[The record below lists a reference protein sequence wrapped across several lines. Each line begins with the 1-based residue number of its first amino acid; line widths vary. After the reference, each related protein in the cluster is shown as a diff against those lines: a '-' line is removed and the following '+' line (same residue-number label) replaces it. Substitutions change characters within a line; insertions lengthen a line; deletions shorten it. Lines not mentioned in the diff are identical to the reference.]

1 MKNNKNMDFKLLKQL
16 YKIHSKSGYE
26 GKIIS
31 FICKWVNKN
40 IPNVKI
46 ELNWNTGNIYIT
58 KGKAETYPCMV
69 AHLDQVQTYHP
80 VDFTVIETKDL
91 LLGYSPNERSFCSLG
106 ADDKNGIWLCLQCLQ
121 KFDCIKVAF
130 FVSEEAGCIGSSKAR
145 MGFFDDCRF
154 VIQPDRKGNS
164 DVITK
169 IGFCDIC
176 SDDFI
181 RDIQPKEYGYT
192 PTEGMMTDVE
202 QLKENGLAISC
213 INVSCG
219 YYEPHTDNEF
229 TDKNDLLKCLRFI
242 EHIII
247 TCNKVYTHEH
257 GKIKGYDCQ
266 LLWWEQY
273 EEVYEL
279 VKCSLNS
286 DPTLTPADLHSFY
299 HEEYPLLCLDDFAMI
314 CDDAMAELYYERNE
328 DVA

>member
-1 MKNNKNMDFKLLKQL
+1 MDFKLLKQL

-31 FICKWVNKN
+31 FVCKWVDKN
-40 IPNVKI
+40 IQDVKI
-46 ELNWNTGNIYIT
+46 ELDWNTGNIYMT
-58 KGKAETYPCMV
+58 KGTSDTYPCMV
-69 AHLDQVQTYHP
+69 AHLDQVQKYHP
-80 VDFTVIETKDL
+80 TDFTVIETKDL
-91 LLGYSPNERSFCSLG
+91 LFGYSPTERSFCGLG

-121 KFDCIKVAF
+121 KFNEIKVAF
-130 FVSEEAGCIGSSKAR
+130 FVGEEVGCIGSSKAN
-145 MGFFDDCRF
+145 MEFFNDCRF
-154 VIQPDRKGNS
+154 VIQPDRRGNS
-164 DVITK
+164 DVITQ
-169 IGFCDIC
+169 IGFMDIEK
-176 SDDFI
+176 F
-181 RDIQPKEYGYT
+181 GYT

-229 TDKNDLLKCLRFI
+229 TDKNDLLKCLNFI
-242 EHIII
+242 EHII
-247 TCNKVYTHEH
+247 TKCNKVYKHEQV
-257 GKIKGYDCQ
+257 IMDGYDYQ

-273 EEVYEL
+273 EEMYEL
-279 VKCSLNS
+279 VKSSLSS